1 MMTTSEFDVP
11 IMCRQLMRLMAL
23 VGALSA
29 LAQPSLAWQDQPAG
43 RGAEP
48 PAAPGVA
55 PDLNLSIPDPGID
68 KESDRGV
75 RIPGIGTIGILPKF
89 DLGLELLYG
98 ANEREPGADEKS
110 QPSDVQL
117 RATLKHR
124 F

>member
-1 MMTTSEFDVP
+1 MERGVRIISS
-11 IMCRQLMRLMAL
+11 RRKRLIGL
-23 VGALSA
+23 LSA
-29 LAQPSLAWQDQPAG
+29 HIAFVPPSLAWQEGPTAREADAA
-43 RGAEP
+43 RLP
-48 PAAPGVA
+48 PSL
-55 PDLNLSIPDPGID
+55 DLSLPDPGID
-68 KESDRGV
+68 RQGERGV

-98 ANEREPGADEKS
+98 ANEREPGPDEKS

>member
-1 MMTTSEFDVP
+1 
-11 IMCRQLMRLMAL
+11 MCKRRMRLMAL
-23 VGALSA
+23 VSALTA
-29 LAQPSLAWQDQPAG
+29 LAQPSLAWQEQPAG

-48 PAAPGVA
+48 SVAPGVA
-55 PDLNLSIPDPGID
+55 PNLDLSLPDPGID
-68 KESDRGV
+68 KGTERGV

-98 ANEREPGADEKS
+98 ANEREPGPSEKS

-117 RATLKHR
+117 RATIKHR

>member
-1 MMTTSEFDVP
+1 
-11 IMCRQLMRLMAL
+11 MCKQRIRLMAL
-23 VGALSA
+23 VSA
-29 LAQPSLAWQDQPAG
+29 LTALAPAAFAWQEQPAA

-48 PAAPGVA
+48 SAPAAVA
-55 PDLNLSIPDPGID
+55 PDLKLSIPDPGVY
-68 KESDRGV
+68 KEGERGV

-98 ANEREPGADEKS
+98 ANEQEPAPSERS

>member
-1 MMTTSEFDVP
+1 MSTQCKRW
-11 IMCRQLMRLMAL
+11 IAL
-23 VGALSA
+23 VSA
-29 LAQPSLAWQDQPAG
+29 LIASAQPSFAWQEQATG

-55 PDLNLSIPDPGID
+55 PNLNLSIPDPGID
-68 KESDRGV
+68 KEGERGV

-98 ANEREPGADEKS
+98 ANEREPAPSEKS

>member
-1 MMTTSEFDVP
+1 
-11 IMCRQLMRLMAL
+11 MAL
-23 VGALSA
+23 ASA
-29 LAQPSLAWQDQPAG
+29 LAAFAPPAFAWQEQPAG

-55 PDLNLSIPDPGID
+55 PNLNLSLPDPGID
-68 KESDRGV
+68 KGSERGV

-98 ANEREPGADEKS
+98 ANEREPGPDEKS